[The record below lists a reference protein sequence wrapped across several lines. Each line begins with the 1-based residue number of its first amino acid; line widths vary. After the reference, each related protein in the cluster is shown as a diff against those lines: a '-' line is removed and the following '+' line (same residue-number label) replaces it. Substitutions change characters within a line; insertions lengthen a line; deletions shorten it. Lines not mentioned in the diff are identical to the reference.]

1 MTYLSLY
8 FYGVA
13 FSLVA
18 LAIWL
23 NHYKKDIKTQMASI
37 FLVVDEDILN
47 QMYFKRYILSVLV
60 FSLLSW
66 INVFIISYYEIKKN
80 KTGSL
85 F

>member
-8 FYGVA
+8 FYGVT